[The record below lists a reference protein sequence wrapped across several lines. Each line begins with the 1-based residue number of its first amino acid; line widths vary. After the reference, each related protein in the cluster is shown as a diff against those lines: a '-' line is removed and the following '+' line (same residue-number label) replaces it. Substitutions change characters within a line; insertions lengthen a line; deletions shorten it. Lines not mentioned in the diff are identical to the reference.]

1 MNQESV
7 FDIEKTI
14 IYLTNNPEYLKNLS
28 SSDLTLIRQALKLIK
43 EQVIQ
48 QIILDTVTNDS
59 NLQNQITTAKETL
72 YSRLEKLREKKESMS
87 QQETISKSQ
96 ATSHLTIND
105 QINLLQAHIET
116 LESLSK
122 SLESP
127 QEFIKTF
134 CTERI
139 GDTPN
144 SEEYNCLVKDCALSM
159 ALLESSPGKNFSGL
173 TDKEKTEDGPLFK
186 TKPSIPHGF
195 PIYILN
201 PVSLA
206 NFFERISNPELISE
220 LDSYYTQTS
229 QIYSLDSTFEYE
241 SSKLKTAQNKLI
253 AIDNPAIYQALEKYL
268 TSMYQAINNYS
279 SAEQSLD
286 EVHKK
291 THKSKSSEPK
301 RLNPFVKF
309 FNKVFG
315 QRKTQHKSSNPFVNF
330 FRKSV
335 KNKKDQT
342 SNLTTPV
349 SNTNESDLQ
358 STISH
363 SLENLQELQSKHE
376 ERLISDS
383 NYALAYKT
391 YFESAILPT
400 YLKQTP
406 KVDLLNKSDK
416 FYVLNKVNFSKPETK
431 RNFAVLLAVYTQE
444 GSKFRNS
451 ILDSLNQTISTQQP
465 IVDSLSQQLSQQDSQ
480 PLPNSELTKQKLYNQ
495 LSPEAQYLVDANIDI
510 TELKSRY
517 KDFTAQPSYIY
528 SPFAA
533 SLVVKA
539 LLKAFDIRTTKEAE
553 KLGLTFTKD
562 EAEQRQH
569 TIDELIQSLKP
580 HLETLSK
587 YGQELEER

>member
-48 QIILDTVTNDS
+48 QIILDAVTNGS
-59 NLQNQITTAKETL
+59 NFANQITTAKETL

-105 QINLLQAHIET
+105 QINLLQTHIET

-127 QEFIKTF
+127 QEFIKIF
-134 CTERI
+134 CAEKI

-159 ALLESSPGKNFSGL
+159 ALLKASPGKNFSGL
-173 TDKEKTEDGPLFK
+173 TDKEKNENGPLFK

-195 PIYILN
+195 PIYVLN

-206 NFFERISNPELISE
+206 NFYERISNPELISE

-229 QIYSLDSTFEYE
+229 QIYSLESTFEYE
-241 SSKLKTAQNKLI
+241 QSKLENAQNKRI
-253 AIDNPAIYQALEKYL
+253 AIENPSIYQDLEKYL
-268 TSMYQAINNYS
+268 TSMYQSINNYS

-286 EVHKK
+286 EVHK
-291 THKSKSSEPK
+291 SKSAEPK

-315 QRKTQHKSSNPFVNF
+315 QRKTQHKSSNPFVKI
-330 FRKSV
+330 FRKFV
-335 KNKKDQT
+335 KNKKEQ
-342 SNLTTPV
+342 NPPVTTTV
-349 SNTNESDLQ
+349 SSTNESELQ
-358 STISH
+358 NTVSR
-363 SLENLQELQSKHE
+363 SLENIQRLQLEHE
-376 ERLISDS
+376 ERIKTDS
-383 NYALAYKT
+383 TYALAYKT

-400 YLKQTP
+400 YLNQTP
-406 KVDLLNKSDK
+406 KIDLSNKSDK

-480 PLPNSELTKQKLYNQ
+480 PLPASELTKQKLYNQ
-495 LSPEAQYLVDANIDI
+495 LSPEAQYLVDANINVV
-510 TELKSRY
+510 ELKSRY
-517 KDFTAQPSYIY
+517 IDFTAQPNYIY

-539 LLKAFDIRTTKEAE
+539 LLKAFNIRTAQEAE

-569 TIDELIQSLKP
+569 TIDELIQSLTP